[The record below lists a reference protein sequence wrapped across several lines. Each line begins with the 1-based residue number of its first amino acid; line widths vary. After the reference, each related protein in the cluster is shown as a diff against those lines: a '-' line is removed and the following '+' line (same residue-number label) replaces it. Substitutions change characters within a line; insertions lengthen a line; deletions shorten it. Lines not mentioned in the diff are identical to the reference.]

1 MIDYLSET
9 LPPRQAFD
17 REIRVTDF
25 QPQTTSVDDVL
36 VTAARLPPAAGEA
49 AFSVIRLG
57 EEPLSSATRLDEAL
71 ATVPAVSLFRRTS
84 SLAANPTTQG
94 ISLRAIAPSGAGRTL
109 VTLDGVPLNDP
120 FGGWVIWSQTPTE
133 SVESLDIVRGAG
145 AGPYGAGALTG
156 VIQLRERERGG
167 VLGTSIAE
175 RGGAR
180 LAGAGGVDAGR
191 ARLTG
196 SVLYETSDGY
206 VPVRGAAAGAADTPL
221 DLEARSAILRA
232 DVPLGEA
239 ALSLRAAAY
248 DEDRGSGLAGARAT
262 ASGHV
267 LSATAARRP
276 SDGDYGWRLQA
287 WRRKSDLANT
297 SVAVA
302 TDRTTTTPAND
313 QYETPATGWGL
324 NAALRRAERQVGG
337 GRLEWEVGADARFNE
352 GETRERFRYMGGAF
366 TRDRIAG
373 GETAVAGVYGEG
385 SWETGPWL
393 FASGLRLDNWKNRNG
408 RRLERDLATGA
419 ATLDE
424 TDPELSGEVVSARL
438 AARRMIGGGWAA
450 RVAAYSGFRPA
461 TLNELHRPFRVG
473 NDLTEANAGL
483 VPETLQGIEAGLAF
497 EGPISALSATLFW
510 NRIEDAI
517 VNVTIGQGP
526 GTFPRA
532 GFVPAGGVLRQRQNA
547 GTIEA
552 TGVEIS
558 ARQTVRG
565 GLDLTGA
572 VSITDAR
579 VDGGSSAPQL
589 TGLRPAQAPI
599 WSATAGIDWR
609 ASERLTLAA
618 RAQYESKRFEDDLN
632 SRMLDSAV
640 TVDVRAD
647 WRVNTTTSLWLTAD
661 NLFDA
666 EVEVSETGTGVA
678 GYGPPRL
685 VSVGIRLSY

>member
-1 MIDYLSET
+1 ME
-9 LPPRQAFD
+9 
-17 REIRVTDF
+17 F
-25 QPQTTSVDDVL
+25 QPQTTSVYDVI

-49 AFSVIRLG
+49 AFAVIRLG
-57 EEPLSSATRLDEAL
+57 EETLSTSTRLDEAL

-94 ISLRAIAPSGAGRTL
+94 ISLRALAPSGAGRTL

-120 FGGWVIWSQTPTE
+120 FGGWVIWSQLPTE
-133 SVESLDIVRGAG
+133 SIESLDIVRGAG

-167 VLGTSIAE
+167 VLDASIAE

-180 LAGAGGVDAGR
+180 LAGSGGVDAGS

-206 VPVRGAAAGAADTPL
+206 VPVRGVAAGAADTPL
-221 DLEARSAILRA
+221 DLEAKSASLRA
-232 DVPLGEA
+232 DLPLGEA
-239 ALSLRAAAY
+239 ALSLRAGAY
-248 DEDRGSGLAGARAT
+248 EEDRGSGLAGARST

-267 LSATAARRP
+267 LSAAVARQATAQQA
-276 SDGDYGWRLQA
+276 GWRLQA
-287 WRRKSDLANT
+287 WRRESDFANT

-302 TDRTTTTPAND
+302 ADRATATPAND
-313 QYETPATGWGL
+313 QYETPATGWGV
-324 NAALRRAERQVGG
+324 NAALRGRREGLLG
-337 GRLEWEVGADARFNE
+337 GRAEWEVGADARFNE
-352 GETRERFRYMGGAF
+352 GETQERFRYMAGDY

-373 GETAVAGVYGEG
+373 GETSVAGVYGEG
-385 SWETGPWL
+385 SLENGPWL
-393 FASGLRLDNWKNRNG
+393 VAGGLRLDGWKNENG
-408 RRLERDLATGA
+408 RRLERDRATGA
-419 ATLDE
+419 PTLDE
-424 TDPELSGEVVSARL
+424 ADPERSGEVVSARL

-450 RVAAYSGFRPA
+450 RAAAYSGFRPA

-483 VPETLQGIEAGLAF
+483 VPETLQGIEVGLAF
-497 EGPISALSATLFW
+497 EGPISALTGTLFW
-510 NRIEDAI
+510 NRIDDAI
-517 VNVTIGQGP
+517 VNVTIGEGP
-526 GTFPRA
+526 ATFPRA

-547 GTIEA
+547 GIIEA

-558 ARQTVRG
+558 ARQTLRG

-579 VDGGSSAPQL
+579 VNGGSAAPQL

-599 WSATAGIDWR
+599 WSASAGIDWR
-609 ASERLTLAA
+609 ASHRLSLAA
-618 RAQYESKRFEDDLN
+618 RARYESKRFDDDLN
-632 SRMLDSAV
+632 SRVLGAAV
-640 TVDVRAD
+640 TMDVRAD
-647 WRVNTTTSLWLTAD
+647 WRFNDTASLWLAAD

-666 EVEVSETGTGVA
+666 DVQVSETGTGVKGLA
-678 GYGPPRL
+678 PPRTL
-685 VSVGIRLSY
+685 RIGVRLNY

>member
-1 MIDYLSET
+1 MIE
-9 LPPRQAFD
+9 
-17 REIRVTDF
+17 F
-25 QPQTTSVDDVL
+25 QPQTTSVDDVI
-36 VTAARLPPAAGEA
+36 VTAALLPPAAGEA

-57 EEPLSSATRLDEAL
+57 QETLSSATRLDEAL

-120 FGGWVIWSQTPTE
+120 FGGWVIWSQVPTE

-167 VLGTSIAE
+167 VLDASVAE

-180 LAGAGGVDAGR
+180 LAGSGGVEAGR

-221 DLEARSAILRA
+221 DLEAKSAALRA
-232 DVPLGEA
+232 DIPMGEA

-248 DEDRGSGLAGARAT
+248 EEDRGSGLAGARST
-262 ASGHV
+262 TSGHV
-267 LSATAARRP
+267 LSATAAKRP
-276 SDGDYGWRLQA
+276 ADGDFGWRLQA
-287 WRRKSDLANT
+287 WRRESDLANA

-302 TDRTTTTPAND
+302 ADRTTTTPANN

-352 GETRERFRYMGGAF
+352 GETRELFRYMAGAF

-373 GETAVAGVYGEG
+373 GETSVAGIYGEG
-385 SWETGPWL
+385 SLETGPWL
-393 FASGLRLDNWKNRNG
+393 IAGGVRLDGWKNENG
-408 RRLERDLATGA
+408 RRLERDLASGA
-419 ATLDE
+419 PTLDE
-424 TDPELSGEVVSARL
+424 SDPARSGEVVSARL

-450 RVAAYSGFRPA
+450 RAAAYSGFRPA

-483 VPETLQGIEAGLAF
+483 VPETLQGLEAGLAF

-517 VNVTIGQGP
+517 VNVTLGQGP
-526 GTFPRA
+526 ATFPRA

-547 GTIEA
+547 GTIAA
-552 TGVEIS
+552 TGLEIS
-558 ARQTVRG
+558 ARQTLQG

-572 VSITDAR
+572 LSVTDAR
-579 VDGGSSAPQL
+579 VDGGSAAPQL

-609 ASERLTLAA
+609 ANDRLSLSA
-618 RAQYESKRFEDDLN
+618 RARYESKRFEDDLN
-632 SRMLDSAV
+632 SRVLGAAV
-640 TVDVRAD
+640 TADLRAD
-647 WRVNTTTSLWLTAD
+647 WRVNETASLWLAAD

-666 EVEVSETGTGVA
+666 KVEVSETGTGVE

-685 VSVGIRLSY
+685 ISLGLRMTY

>member
-1 MIDYLSET
+1 MPPAPTTT
-9 LPPRQAFD
+9 LD
-17 REIRVTDF
+17 EV
-25 QPQTTSVDDVL
+25 V

-57 EEPLSSATRLDEAL
+57 EETLSSATRLDEAL

-120 FGGWVIWSQTPTE
+120 FGGWVIWSQVPTE
-133 SVESLDIVRGAG
+133 SIESLDIVRGAG

-167 VLGTSIAE
+167 GLDASIAE

-180 LAGAGGVDAGR
+180 LAGSGGVDAGPV
-191 ARLTG
+191 RLTG
-196 SVLYETSDGY
+196 SVLYEASDGY

-221 DLEARSAILRA
+221 DLEAKSAALRA

-248 DEDRGSGLAGARAT
+248 EEERGAGLAGAQAT
-262 ASGHV
+262 ASGHL
-267 LSATAARRP
+267 LSATAAKRP
-276 SDGDYGWRLQA
+276 SNGDYGWRLQA
-287 WRRKSDLANT
+287 WRRESDLANT

-302 TDRTTTTPAND
+302 ADRTTTTPANN
-313 QYETPATGWGL
+313 QYETPAIGWGL
-324 NAALRRAERQVGG
+324 NAALRRAERQIGG

-352 GETRERFRYMGGAF
+352 GETHEQFRYMAGAF
-366 TRDRIAG
+366 TRDRVAG
-373 GETAVAGVYGEG
+373 GETSVAGIYGEG
-385 SWETGPWL
+385 SLETGPWL
-393 FASGLRLDNWKNRNG
+393 LAGGVRVDGWKNENG

-419 ATLDE
+419 PTLDE
-424 TDPELSGEVVSARL
+424 ADPERSGEVVSARL

-450 RVAAYSGFRPA
+450 RAAAYSGFRPA

-473 NDLTEANAGL
+473 NDLTEANAAL

-497 EGPISALSATLFW
+497 EGPTSSLSASLFW

-517 VNVTIGQGP
+517 VNVTIGEGP

-552 TGVEIS
+552 TGIEIS
-558 ARQTVRG
+558 VRQTLRG
-565 GLDLTGA
+565 DLDLNGA
-572 VSITDAR
+572 LSVTDAR
-579 VDGGSSAPQL
+579 VDGGTSAPQL

-599 WSATAGIDWR
+599 WSASAGLDWR
-609 ASERLTLAA
+609 ASDRLSLSA
-618 RAQYESKRFEDDLN
+618 RARYESRRFEDDLN
-632 SRMLDSAV
+632 SRVLGAAV
-640 TVDVRAD
+640 TADVRAD
-647 WRVNTTTSLWLTAD
+647 WRVNETATLWLAAD

-666 EVEVSETGTGVA
+666 EVEVSETGNGVE
-678 GYGPPRL
+678 GFGPPRV
-685 VSVGIRLSY
+685 VSLGVRLAY

>member
-1 MIDYLSET
+1 MIE
-9 LPPRQAFD
+9 
-17 REIRVTDF
+17 F
-25 QPQTTSVDDVL
+25 QPQTTSVDDVI

-57 EEPLSSATRLDEAL
+57 EETLSTSTRLDEAL

-120 FGGWVIWSQTPTE
+120 FGGWVIWSQLPTE
-133 SVESLDIVRGAG
+133 SIESLDIVRGAG

-156 VIQLRERERGG
+156 VIQLRERELGG
-167 VLGTSIAE
+167 VLDASIAE

-180 LAGAGGVDAGR
+180 LAGSGGVDAGP

-221 DLEARSAILRA
+221 DLEAKSASLRA
-232 DVPLGEA
+232 DLPLGDA
-239 ALSLRAAAY
+239 ALSLRAGAY
-248 DEDRGSGLAGARAT
+248 EEDRGSGLAGARST

-267 LSATAARRP
+267 LSAAVARQATVQQA
-276 SDGDYGWRLQA
+276 GWRLQA
-287 WRRKSDLANT
+287 WRRESDFANT

-302 TDRTTTTPAND
+302 ADRTTTTPAND
-313 QYETPATGWGL
+313 QYETPATGWGV
-324 NAALRRAERQVGG
+324 NAALRGRREGLLG
-337 GRLEWEVGADARFNE
+337 GRAEWEVGADARFNE
-352 GETRERFRYMGGAF
+352 GETHELFRYMAGDY
-366 TRDRIAG
+366 TRDRVAG
-373 GETAVAGVYGEG
+373 GETSVAGVYGEG
-385 SWETGPWL
+385 SLESGPWL
-393 FASGLRLDNWKNRNG
+393 VAGGLRLDGWKNENG
-408 RRLERDLATGA
+408 RRLERDRATGA
-419 ATLDE
+419 PTLDE
-424 TDPELSGEVVSARL
+424 ADPERSGEVVSARL

-450 RVAAYSGFRPA
+450 RAAAYSGFRPA

-483 VPETLQGIEAGLAF
+483 VPETLQGVEAGLAF
-497 EGPISALSATLFW
+497 EGPISALTATLFW
-510 NRIEDAI
+510 NRIDDAI
-517 VNVTIGQGP
+517 VNVTIGEGP

-558 ARQTVRG
+558 ARQTLRS

-579 VDGGSSAPQL
+579 VDGGSAAPQL

-599 WSATAGIDWR
+599 WSASAGIDWR
-609 ASERLTLAA
+609 ASDRLTLTASA
-618 RAQYESKRFEDDLN
+618 RYESKRFEDDLN
-632 SRMLDSAV
+632 SRLLGAAV
-640 TVDVRAD
+640 TADVRAD
-647 WRVNTTTSLWLTAD
+647 WRVNDATSLWLAVE

-666 EVEVSETGTGVA
+666 DVEVSETGTGVE
-678 GYGPPRL
+678 GFGPPRL
-685 VSVGIRLSY
+685 LSAGLRLSY

>member
-1 MIDYLSET
+1 MIE
-9 LPPRQAFD
+9 
-17 REIRVTDF
+17 F
-25 QPQTTSVDDVL
+25 QLQTTSVDDVI

-57 EEPLSSATRLDEAL
+57 EETLSTSTRLDEAL

-120 FGGWVIWSQTPTE
+120 FGGWVIWSQLPTE
-133 SVESLDIVRGAG
+133 SIESLDIVRGAG

-167 VLGTSIAE
+167 VLDASIAE

-180 LAGAGGVDAGR
+180 LAGSGGVDAGP

-221 DLEARSAILRA
+221 DLEAKSASLRA
-232 DVPLGEA
+232 DLPLGDA
-239 ALSLRAAAY
+239 ALSLRAGGY
-248 DEDRGSGLAGARAT
+248 EEDRGSGLAGARST

-267 LSATAARRP
+267 LSAAVARQATAEQA
-276 SDGDYGWRLQA
+276 GWRLQA
-287 WRRKSDLANT
+287 WRRESDFANT

-302 TDRTTTTPAND
+302 ADRATTTPAND

-324 NAALRRAERQVGG
+324 NAALRGRRDGLLG
-337 GRLEWEVGADARFNE
+337 GRAEWEVGADARFNE
-352 GETRERFRYMGGAF
+352 GETHERFRYMVGDY

-373 GETAVAGVYGEG
+373 GETSVAGVYGEG
-385 SWETGPWL
+385 SLENGPWL
-393 FASGLRLDNWKNRNG
+393 FAGGLRLDGWKNENG
-408 RRLERDLATGA
+408 RRLERDRATGA
-419 ATLDE
+419 PTLDE
-424 TDPELSGEVVSARL
+424 ADPERSGEVVSARL

-450 RVAAYSGFRPA
+450 RAAAYSGFRPA

-483 VPETLQGIEAGLAF
+483 VPETLQGVEAGLAF
-497 EGPISALSATLFW
+497 EGPISALTATLFW

-517 VNVTIGQGP
+517 VNVTIGEGP
-526 GTFPRA
+526 RTFPRA

-558 ARQTVRG
+558 ARQTLRG
-565 GLDLTGA
+565 GLDLIGA

-579 VDGGSSAPQL
+579 VDGGSVAPQL

-599 WSATAGIDWR
+599 WSASAGIDWR
-609 ASERLTLAA
+609 ASDRLSLAA
-618 RAQYESKRFEDDLN
+618 RARYESKRFDDDLN
-632 SRMLDSAV
+632 SRVLGAAV
-640 TVDVRAD
+640 TMDVRAD
-647 WRVNTTTSLWLTAD
+647 WRFNDTASLWLAAD

-666 EVEVSETGTGVA
+666 DVQVSETGTGVKGLA
-678 GYGPPRL
+678 PPRT
-685 VSVGIRLSY
+685 VGAGLRLTY

>member
-1 MIDYLSET
+1 MIE
-9 LPPRQAFD
+9 
-17 REIRVTDF
+17 F
-25 QPQTTSVDDVL
+25 QPQTTSVDDVI

-57 EEPLSSATRLDEAL
+57 EETLSTSTRLDEAL

-120 FGGWVIWSQTPTE
+120 FGGWVIWSQLPTE
-133 SVESLDIVRGAG
+133 SIESLDIVRGAG

-167 VLGTSIAE
+167 VLDASIAE

-180 LAGAGGVDAGR
+180 LAGSGGVDAGS

-206 VPVRGAAAGAADTPL
+206 VPVRGVAAGATDTPL
-221 DLEARSAILRA
+221 DLEAKSASLRA
-232 DVPLGEA
+232 DLPLGEA
-239 ALSLRAAAY
+239 ALSLRAGAY
-248 DEDRGSGLAGARAT
+248 EEDRGSGLAGARST

-267 LSATAARRP
+267 LSATVARQATAEQA
-276 SDGDYGWRLQA
+276 GWRLQA
-287 WRRKSDLANT
+287 WRRESDFANT

-302 TDRTTTTPAND
+302 ADRATTTPAND
-313 QYETPATGWGL
+313 QYETPAMGWGL
-324 NAALRRAERQVGG
+324 NAALRGRREGLSGGRAE
-337 GRLEWEVGADARFNE
+337 WEIGADARFSE
-352 GETRERFRYMGGAF
+352 GETHERFRYMAGDY

-373 GETAVAGVYGEG
+373 GETSVAGVYGEG
-385 SWETGPWL
+385 SLESGPWL
-393 FASGLRLDNWKNRNG
+393 VAGGLRLDGWKNENG
-408 RRLERDLATGA
+408 RRLERDRATGA
-419 ATLDE
+419 PTLDE
-424 TDPELSGEVVSARL
+424 VDPERSGEVVSARL

-450 RVAAYSGFRPA
+450 RAAAYSGFRPA

-483 VPETLQGIEAGLAF
+483 VPETLQGIEVGLAF
-497 EGPISALSATLFW
+497 EGPISALTATLFW
-510 NRIEDAI
+510 NRIDDAI
-517 VNVTIGQGP
+517 VNVTIGEGP
-526 GTFPRA
+526 ATFPRA

-547 GTIEA
+547 GIIEA

-558 ARQTVRG
+558 ARQTLRG

-579 VDGGSSAPQL
+579 VDGGSAAPQL

-599 WSATAGIDWR
+599 WSASAGFDWR
-609 ASERLTLAA
+609 VSDRLSLAA
-618 RAQYESKRFEDDLN
+618 RARYESKRFEDDLN
-632 SRMLDSAV
+632 SRVLDAAV
-640 TVDVRAD
+640 TAEVRAD
-647 WRVNTTTSLWLTAD
+647 WRVNDTASLWLAAD

-666 EVEVSETGTGVA
+666 DVQVSETGTGVKGLA
-678 GYGPPRL
+678 PPRL
-685 VSVGIRLSY
+685 VSAGLRLTY

>member
-1 MIDYLSET
+1 MIE
-9 LPPRQAFD
+9 
-17 REIRVTDF
+17 F
-25 QPQTTSVDDVL
+25 QPQTTSVDDVI

-57 EEPLSSATRLDEAL
+57 EGALSTSTRLDEAL

-120 FGGWVIWSQTPTE
+120 FGGWVIWSQLPTE
-133 SVESLDIVRGAG
+133 SIESLDIVRGAG

-156 VIQLRERERGG
+156 VIQLRERELGG
-167 VLGTSIAE
+167 VLDASIAE

-180 LAGAGGVDAGR
+180 LAGSGGVDAGP

-196 SVLYETSDGY
+196 SILYETSDGY

-221 DLEARSAILRA
+221 DLEAKSASLRA
-232 DVPLGEA
+232 DLPLGDA
-239 ALSLRAAAY
+239 ALSLRAGAY
-248 DEDRGSGLAGARAT
+248 EEDRGSGLAGARST

-267 LSATAARRP
+267 LSAAVARQATAEQT
-276 SDGDYGWRLQA
+276 GWRLQA
-287 WRRKSDLANT
+287 WRRESDFANT

-302 TDRTTTTPAND
+302 ADRATTTPAND

-324 NAALRRAERQVGG
+324 NAALRGRREGLLGGRAE
-337 GRLEWEVGADARFNE
+337 WEIGADARFSE
-352 GETRERFRYMGGAF
+352 GETHERFRYMVGDY

-373 GETAVAGVYGEG
+373 GETSVAGVYGEG
-385 SWETGPWL
+385 SLENGPWL
-393 FASGLRLDNWKNRNG
+393 FAGGLRLDGWKNQNG
-408 RRLERDLATGA
+408 RRLERDRATGA
-419 ATLDE
+419 PTLDE
-424 TDPELSGEVVSARL
+424 FDPERSGEVVSARL

-450 RVAAYSGFRPA
+450 RAAAYSGFRPA

-483 VPETLQGIEAGLAF
+483 VPETLQGVEAGLAF
-497 EGPISALSATLFW
+497 EGAISALTATLFW

-517 VNVTIGQGP
+517 VNVTIGEGP

-558 ARQTVRG
+558 ARQTLRS

-579 VDGGSSAPQL
+579 VDGGSAAPQL

-599 WSATAGIDWR
+599 WSGSAGIDWR
-609 ASERLTLAA
+609 ASDRLTLTASA
-618 RAQYESKRFEDDLN
+618 RYESKRFEDDLN
-632 SRMLDSAV
+632 SRLLGAAV
-640 TVDVRAD
+640 TADVRAD
-647 WRVNTTTSLWLTAD
+647 WRVNDATSLWLAVE

-666 EVEVSETGTGVA
+666 DVEVSETGTGVE
-678 GYGPPRL
+678 GFGPPRL
-685 VSVGIRLSY
+685 LSAGLRLSY

>member
-1 MIDYLSET
+1 MIE
-9 LPPRQAFD
+9 
-17 REIRVTDF
+17 F
-25 QPQTTSVDDVL
+25 QPQTTSVDDVI

-57 EEPLSSATRLDEAL
+57 EETLSTSTRLDEAL

-120 FGGWVIWSQTPTE
+120 FGGWVIWSQLPTE
-133 SVESLDIVRGAG
+133 SIDSLDIVRGAG

-167 VLGTSIAE
+167 VLDASLAE

-180 LAGAGGVDAGR
+180 LAGSGGVDAGP

-196 SVLYETSDGY
+196 SALYETSDGY
-206 VPVRGAAAGAADTPL
+206 VPVRGVAAGAADTPL
-221 DLEARSAILRA
+221 DLEAKSASLRA
-232 DVPLGEA
+232 DLPLGEA
-239 ALSLRAAAY
+239 ALSLRAGTY
-248 DEDRGSGLAGARAT
+248 EEDRGSGLAGARST

-267 LSATAARRP
+267 LSAAVARQATAEQA
-276 SDGDYGWRLQA
+276 GWRLQA
-287 WRRKSDLANT
+287 WRRESDFANT

-302 TDRTTTTPAND
+302 ADRATTTPAND
-313 QYETPATGWGL
+313 QYETPATGWGV
-324 NAALRRAERQVGG
+324 NAALRGRREGLLGGRAE
-337 GRLEWEVGADARFNE
+337 WEIGADARFSE
-352 GETRERFRYMGGAF
+352 GETHERFRYMVGDY

-373 GETAVAGVYGEG
+373 GETSVAGVYGEG
-385 SWETGPWL
+385 SLENGPWL
-393 FASGLRLDNWKNRNG
+393 VAGGLRLDGWKNENG
-408 RRLERDLATGA
+408 RRLERDRATGA
-419 ATLDE
+419 PTLDE
-424 TDPELSGEVVSARL
+424 ADPERSGEVVSARL
-438 AARRMIGGGWAA
+438 AARRMIGGGLAA
-450 RVAAYSGFRPA
+450 RAAAYSGFRPA

-483 VPETLQGIEAGLAF
+483 VPETLQGVEAGLAF
-497 EGPISALSATLFW
+497 EGPISALTATLFW

-517 VNVTIGQGP
+517 VNVTIGEGP

-558 ARQTVRG
+558 ARQTLRG
-565 GLDLTGA
+565 GLDLIGA

-579 VDGGSSAPQL
+579 VDGGSVAPQL

-599 WSATAGIDWR
+599 WSASAGIDWR
-609 ASERLTLAA
+609 ASDRLSLAA
-618 RAQYESKRFEDDLN
+618 RARYESKRFDDDLN
-632 SRMLDSAV
+632 SRVLGAAV
-640 TVDVRAD
+640 TLDVRGD
-647 WRVNTTTSLWLTAD
+647 WRVNDTASMWLAAD
-661 NLFDA
+661 NLFD
-666 EVEVSETGTGVA
+666 VDVQVSETGTGVKGLA
-678 GYGPPRL
+678 PPRTARIG
-685 VSVGIRLSY
+685 VRLDY